1 MGDFSKKKG
10 KSNIG
15 IFIYISN
22 KYPHIR
28 LTDFLFPLFI
38 LVVNFHQ
45 LMTSEVWTLLSFL
58 QFRHMQH
65 CKIIEV
71 FLDLDLL

>member
-1 MGDFSKKKG
+1 MGDFFLKKG
-10 KSNIG
+10 KSNID

-22 KYPHIR
+22 KYPHIG

-58 QFRHMQH
+58 LFRHMQH